1 MAGIQQ
7 YTSSLFVQSGSIAK
21 FESGLE
27 VTESVEIQGSVIASN
42 YFDLE
47 GNEITGGTD
56 AEFFAGSGSGVSASN
71 PSSVDTF
78 VILPPDAQNTGQLNN
93 PIFIH
98 TTHSSTFSPNH
109 YAFVQITD
117 EFTTVQEGG
126 LDKSNYAVGTLDPGV
141 YRYLVY
147 GAQTGS
153 GGETHQV
160 YSTVFVKGFV
170 NEAPVVIVPTASAA
184 TMSIAHD
191 STVGELILH
200 FTNSFDPNG
209 EDAIAQYTASRI
221 LEEDPTGPSITEAEY
236 TLVMSHSNF
245 GGQAVHFSAGE
256 ELQTSSLNT
265 ITLNGLG

>member
-21 FESGLE
+21 FKNGLE

-47 GNEITGGTD
+47 GNEITGGGTA

-78 VILPPDAQNTGQLNN
+78 VILPPDAQNTGQLID

-126 LDKSNYAVGTLDPGV
+126 LDKSNYDVGTLNPGV

-200 FTNSFDPNG
+200 FTNSFDPNS
-209 EDAIAQYTASRI
+209 EDAIAQYTASRA
-221 LEEDPTGPSITEAEY
+221 LTADPSDVTT
-236 TLVMSHSNF
+236 T
-245 GGQAVHFSAGE
+245 
-256 ELQTSSLNT
+256 
-265 ITLNGLG
+265 